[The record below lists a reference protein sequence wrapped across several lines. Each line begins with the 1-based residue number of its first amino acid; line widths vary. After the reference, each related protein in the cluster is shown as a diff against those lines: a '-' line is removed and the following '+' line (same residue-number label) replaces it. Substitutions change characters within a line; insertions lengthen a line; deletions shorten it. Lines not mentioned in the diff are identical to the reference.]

1 MQELLHMIL
10 ELLQQGIA
18 AIFRFF
24 DVIYTWAFEQIMR
37 LTEVPFGSWPWW
49 KQVVFVLTVIGV
61 VGLLFR
67 AGRELWGAGE
77 RILEAFVVLLQ
88 AVVRV
93 LPWVLLA
100 GIVAAISLWILNHW
114 TF

>member
-10 ELLQQGIA
+10 QLLQQGIA

-24 DVIYTWAFEQIMR
+24 DVIFTWAFDQIMR
-37 LTEVPFGSWPWW
+37 LTEVPFGSWPLW
-49 KQVVFVLTVIGV
+49 KQVVFVLAAIGV

-67 AGRELWGAGE
+67 AARDLWAAGE
-77 RILEAFVVLLQ
+77 SILEAFVVLLQ

-93 LPWVLLA
+93 LPWVLSA
-100 GIVAAISLWILNHW
+100 GIVAALALWILNHW
-114 TF
+114 AF